1 MKRRTLFQSVAALL
15 LARPFARSTLAAPPQ
30 AALSA
35 GDIATLHAIG
45 DVVLP
50 DAIGGD
56 GKQLVVDRFV
66 AWVKNYREG
75 ADMGHGYGASTL
87 RRPSGPSP
95 ALRYPPQVTALDQAA
110 AAMGAQTFASA
121 SRDQRV
127 SLVEARLNEPE
138 RVTRL
143 PAQPTGANLIADLM
157 GFYFN
162 SPDARDLCY
171 QRAIGADRCR
181 SLDGSEQEPARLRG
195 R

>member
-1 MKRRTLFQSVAALL
+1 MKRRTLFQSVAAVL
-15 LARPFARSTLAAPPQ
+15 LARPLARWPLAAPAQ
-30 AALSA
+30 AALSSS
-35 GDIATLHAIG
+35 DVATLHAIG

-50 DAIGGD
+50 DAVGAD
-56 GKQLVVDRFV
+56 GKALAVDRFV
-66 AWVKNYREG
+66 AWVRNYREG

-95 ALRYPPQVTALDQAA
+95 ALRYPPQFAALDQAA
-110 AAMGAQTFASA
+110 AAMGAKTFAA
-121 SRDQRV
+121 LSREQRV
-127 SLVEARLNEPE
+127 SIVEARLNEPE

-171 QRAIGADRCR
+171 QRDIGADRCR
-181 SLDGSEQEPARLRG
+181 SLEGSEQEPERLRG

>member
-1 MKRRTLFQSVAALL
+1 MKRRTLFQSVAAVLL
-15 LARPFARSTLAAPPQ
+15 SRPFARWPIAAPAQ
-30 AALSA
+30 AALSSR
-35 GDIATLHAIG
+35 DVATLHAVA

-50 DAIGGD
+50 DAVGAD
-56 GKQLVVDRFV
+56 GKALVVDRFV

-95 ALRYPPQVTALDQAA
+95 ALRYPPQFAALDQAA
-110 AAMGAQTFASA
+110 VALGATTFAA
-121 SRDQRV
+121 LSRQRRV
-127 SLVEARLNEPE
+127 SIVEARLNEPE

-143 PAQPTGANLIADLM
+143 PSQPTGANLIADLM

-162 SPDARDLCY
+162 GPDARDLCY
-171 QRAIGADRCR
+171 QRDIGADRCR
-181 SLDGSEQEPARLRG
+181 SLAGSEQEPERLRV

>member
-1 MKRRTLFQSVAALL
+1 MKRRTLFQSVAAVL
-15 LARPFARSTLAAPPQ
+15 LARPFARWPLAAPAQ
-30 AALSA
+30 AALSSS
-35 GDIATLHAIG
+35 DVATLHAIG

-50 DAIGGD
+50 DAAGAD
-56 GKQLVVDRFV
+56 GKGLVVDRFV
-66 AWVKNYREG
+66 AWVRNYREG

-95 ALRYPPQVTALDQAA
+95 ALRYPPQFAALDRAA
-110 AAMGAQTFASA
+110 AALGAKTFAA
-121 SRDQRV
+121 LSREQRV
-127 SLVEARLNEPE
+127 LIVEARLNEPE

-171 QRAIGADRCR
+171 QRDIGADRCR
-181 SLDGSEQEPARLRG
+181 SLDGSEQEPERLRG